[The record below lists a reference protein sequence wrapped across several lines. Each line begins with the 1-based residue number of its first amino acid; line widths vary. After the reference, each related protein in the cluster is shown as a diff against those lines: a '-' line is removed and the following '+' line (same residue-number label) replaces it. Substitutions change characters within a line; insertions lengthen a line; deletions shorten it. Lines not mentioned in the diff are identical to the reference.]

1 MIDSLYRAR
10 QDAFWDR
17 LGRVLAARGVT
28 ADAVTITAMVLSAA
42 NSLAFLAHRNPLVY
56 GLLLAFTELLDNVDG
71 AVARVSG
78 RKTKYGSFLDAAT
91 DRYKEALSLF
101 VVCWVTGYWVV
112 GFAAVTGSLLVSYHH
127 ARASMEGAPATATGG
142 VDLFERFERVAA
154 LVLGLVLT
162 PFLSPGIFF
171 GESALFGALVVIA
184 VFSHLTAVQR
194 LWRARRALKELDRGS
209 SPPRDP
215 SR

>member
-1 MIDSLYRAR
+1 MIDSLYRSR

-28 ADAVTITAMVLSAA
+28 ADAVTLAALFLSAI
-42 NSLAFLAHRNPLVY
+42 NSLAFLVHENPLVY

-127 ARASMEGAPATATGG
+127 ARASMEGAPPTATG
-142 VDLFERFERVAA
+142 VDLFERFERVAT

-162 PFLSPGIFF
+162 PFLPPGIFF
-171 GESALFGALVVIA
+171 GESALLGALVVIA
-184 VFSHLTAVQR
+184 VFSHLTAIQR
-194 LWRARRALKELDRGS
+194 LWRARRVLKDLDRAA

>member
-1 MIDSLYRAR
+1 MINSLYRAP

-28 ADAVTITAMVLSAA
+28 ADAVTIAAMFLSAA

-56 GLLLAFTELLDNVDG
+56 GLLLTLTELLDNVDG

-78 RKTKYGSFLDAAT
+78 RKTRYGSFLDAAT

-101 VVCWVTGYWVV
+101 VVCWVTGHWTS

-127 ARASMEGAPATATGG
+127 ARASMEGAPSTASS
-142 VDLFERFERVAA
+142 VDLFERFERVAT

-162 PFLSPGIFF
+162 KFLPPGIFF
-171 GESALFGALVVIA
+171 GESALFGAVVVIA
-184 VFSHLTAVQR
+184 TFSHLTAIQR
-194 LWRARRALKELDRGS
+194 LWRARCVLKDLDRAL
-209 SPPRDP
+209 SPPPDQ
-215 SR
+215 SL

>member
-28 ADAVTITAMVLSAA
+28 PDAVTIAAMFLSAA
-42 NSLAFLAHRNPLVY
+42 NSLAFLAHRNPLLY

-101 VVCWVTGYWVV
+101 AVAWVTGHWAA

-127 ARASMEGAPATATGG
+127 ARASMEGAPAISTG
-142 VDLFERFERVAA
+142 VDLFERFERVAT
-154 LVLGLVLT
+154 LVLGLVIT
-162 PFLSPGIFF
+162 PFLSPAIFF

-184 VFSHLTAVQR
+184 LFSHLTALQR
-194 LWRARRALKELDRGS
+194 LWRARRVLKELDRGS

>member
-17 LGRVLAARGVT
+17 LGRVLARRGVT
-28 ADAVTITAMVLSAA
+28 ADVVTIAAMFLSAA

-56 GLLLAFTELLDNVDG
+56 GLLLALTELLDNVDG

-101 VVCWVTGYWVV
+101 VVCWVTGHWVA

-127 ARASMEGAPATATGG
+127 ARASMEGAPATATG
-142 VDLFERFERVAA
+142 VDLFERFERVAT

-162 PFLSPGIFF
+162 PFLPSGIFF
-171 GESALFGALVVIA
+171 GESALFGALVLIA
-184 VFSHLTAVQR
+184 VFSHLTALQR
-194 LWRARRALKELDRGS
+194 LWRARHVLKDLDRAS
-209 SPPRDP
+209 SPRSDQSP
-215 SR
+215 